1 MVRTLIS
8 NVTNF
13 RWTSH
18 QLDVK
23 MLSYMVTLQIISA
36 MRTLGRDR
44 SETSFVIEEAKNM
57 TRLLGE
63 WNMSQVKREG
73 NEVANAL
80 ASLASRSKL
89 SEARGGGAAP
99 ACVGDPLTADFINVM
114 PS

>member
-1 MVRTLIS
+1 
-8 NVTNF
+8 
-13 RWTSH
+13 
-18 QLDVK
+18 
-23 MLSYMVTLQIISA
+23 

-44 SETSFVIEEAKNM
+44 LETSFVIEEAKNM

-89 SEARGGGAAP
+89 SEAQGGRGQHLHVSA
-99 ACVGDPLTADFINVM
+99 I
-114 PS
+114 PSLPIL